1 MSILAKD
8 EEIPFLSPA
17 TAPVQDPV
25 AENDEEEYS
34 TLVKVKEILDEG
46 IINLSKDFNAF
57 DLAKDAITLE
67 TQIAG
72 RQVAY
77 NILIPIQNMVD
88 SAIIAVKNG
97 RKG

>member
-1 MSILAKD
+1 VSILAKD

-34 TLVKVKEILDEG
+34 TVVKVKEILDEG

-67 TQIAG
+67 TQVAG